1 MIDGKKVFFYRIKKG
16 LTQKAACEGI
26 CSVSYLSKIEN
37 NSITPSPEILQ
48 LLCERLDIEY
58 SYVSEEAIIALRKEI
73 HIWYKDIKYR
83 NEQVARQKF
92 ADFENRM
99 KDMDDPGLVNLY
111 EVMAARYYIY
121 IDDMDKAKGLL
132 DRLAEVK
139 KLSTSEIEFYTLQFR
154 GLYEFLYDNYRLS
167 LDYYKKAYVLSRTLR
182 IDDEELYYQLANL
195 TMRLGYFSQSL
206 FYGITA
212 LEAFNA
218 EANYSRSI
226 DCHIIL
232 GINYSRLKD
241 FESARSHYSIALNAS
256 KFNPALN
263 AMLPGIL
270 HNLGHSHFQA
280 EQYDEAL
287 SVLREC
293 LEKRKGSNTAST
305 IALIAHTYFNL
316 QKIKEAKQWLK
327 KGFQAIDQ
335 SEITI
340 HYIRLKKLEFNVN
353 QRDQEEAYQRF
364 IEEEA
369 LPFLEKTQDRLH
381 LIEMYEELAA
391 YYSRKFSYKNANHFY
406 AKVNQLYKEYL

>member
-37 NSITPSPEILQ
+37 NSITPSPEILE
-48 LLCERLDIEY
+48 LLCERLGIEY
-58 SYVSEEAIIALRKEI
+58 SYVSEEAINNLKKEI
-73 HIWYKDIKYR
+73 HIWYKDIKFR
-83 NEQVARQKF
+83 NEQVAIQKYN
-92 ADFENRM
+92 DFQNRM
-99 KDMDDPGLVNLY
+99 KGVDDPGLVNLY
-111 EVMAARYYIY
+111 NVMLARFYIY
-121 IDDMDKAKGLL
+121 IDEMEKARELL

-139 KLSTSEIEFYTLQFR
+139 KLSTSEIEFYTLQFT
-154 GLYEFLYDNYRLS
+154 GLYKFLIENNKLS
-167 LDYYKKAYVLSRTLR
+167 LDFYKKAYVLSRTLR
-182 IDDEELYYQLANL
+182 IDDEELYYQLAQL
-195 TMRLGYFSQSL
+195 SARLGYFSQSL

-218 EANYSRSI
+218 EANYTRSV

-256 KFNPALN
+256 NFNPALN
-263 AMLPGIL
+263 GMLPGIL

-287 SVLREC
+287 AVLREC
-293 LEKRKGSNTAST
+293 LEKKKGSNTAST
-305 IALIAHTYFNL
+305 LSLIAHTYFKM
-316 QKIKEAKQWLK
+316 QKVKETKKWLK
-327 KGFQAIDQ
+327 KGFQAIDKNQ
-335 SEITI
+335 ITI
-340 HYIRLKKLEFNVN
+340 NYIRLKKLEFKVN
-353 QRDQEEAYQRF
+353 NQDQDEAYQQF

-391 YYSRKFSYKNANHFY
+391 YYSARFSYKNANHYY